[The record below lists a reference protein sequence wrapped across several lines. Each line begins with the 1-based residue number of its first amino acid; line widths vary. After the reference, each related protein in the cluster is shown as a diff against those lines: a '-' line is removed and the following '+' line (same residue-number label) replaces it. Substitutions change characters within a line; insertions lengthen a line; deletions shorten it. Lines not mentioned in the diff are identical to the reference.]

1 MISID
6 PSGFKPLIDA
16 AVQAAIDQQMREDA
30 IFRGRLA
37 FSETE
42 VAMLVGVK
50 AHTIRD
56 ERLRGRIKG
65 IKVGKSYRYST
76 DEIKRYL
83 RGERK

>member
-1 MISID
+1 MISIS
-6 PSGFKPLIDA
+6 PEEFRPLIDA
-16 AVQAAIDQQMREDA
+16 AVQAALDKQVREDA

-42 VAMLVGVK
+42 FAMLVGVK
-50 AHTIRD
+50 PHTIRD
-56 ERLRGRIKG
+56 ERLRGRVKG